1 MARYTVSVVL
11 TTAGWL
17 TGRRRRA
24 AARVLDLEPLDDD
37 QAELAVPPR
46 RSKGAAAETE
56 DRFMDVVVLLSVLMF
71 LLLAAG
77 VGVLVLRSTL
87 LAGFTG

>member
-1 MARYTVSVVL
+1 
-11 TTAGWL
+11 
-17 TGRRRRA
+17 
-24 AARVLDLEPLDDD
+24 
-37 QAELAVPPR
+37 
-46 RSKGAAAETE
+46 
-56 DRFMDVVVLLSVLMF
+56 MDVVVLLSVLMF